1 MYWAFGLSFVTVTA
15 RVMIISL
22 IGHRLLND
30 LKFNFI
36 EIGFSYDLNPFRVC
50 WMGKFDGNKSK
61 VNSFW
66 LFITL
71 ETNVLL
77 TMIVICGLK
86 VLLWEVGRV
95 LEELE
100 LKPTQQPTLVGLGL
114 GLSLAI
120 K

>member
-1 MYWAFGLSFVTVTA
+1 MCWAFGLSFVTVTA

-77 TMIVICGLK
+77 TMIAICGLK
-86 VLLWEVGRV
+86 VLLWEAGRLVGRPGAGGIGTKTNSA
-95 LEELE
+95 LN
-100 LKPTQQPTLVGLGL
+100 
-114 GLSLAI
+114 
-120 K
+120 